1 MPSKS
6 KSTLYLPHFLS
17 LAPLYLWL
25 VVFTLQPHKEER
37 FLYPIYPMVTL
48 CGAISIDTVQKLYFR
63 IQTWSKSVENG
74 IHYLDSTIF
83 IAALIMIGS
92 TVLGMSR
99 IYSLY
104 HNYHA
109 PMDLMMEL
117 GQLNVTSTSKHVKN
131 LCIGKDWYRFPNS
144 FFFPDENYRI
154 RFLKSEFK
162 GMLPAYF
169 APGDNGTTIIH
180 PYFND
185 LNQENLFMYSNYTNC
200 DFLLD
205 FDTQKYTELEPN
217 YAERDEWTVIK
228 SLPFLNN
235 EKSSKL
241 FRAFYIPFVSY
252 RYNTFSNFNLLQ
264 RNVIKK

>member
-1 MPSKS
+1 M
-6 KSTLYLPHFLS
+6 
-17 LAPLYLWL
+17 
-25 VVFTLQPHKEER
+25 
-37 FLYPIYPMVTL
+37 ITL
-48 CGAISIDTVQKLYFR
+48 CGAITIDIVQKLYFR
-63 IQTWSKSVENG
+63 IQTWSKSVETG
-74 IHYLDSTIF
+74 VHYLDSTIF

-104 HNYHA
+104 NNYHA

-117 GQLNVTSTSKHVKN
+117 GQLNTTTTASSKNIKN

-144 FFFPDENYRI
+144 FFFPDENYRL
-154 RFLKSEFK
+154 RFLKSEFT
-162 GMLPAYF
+162 GILPAYF
-169 APGDNGTTIIH
+169 SHGDNATSVVH

-185 LNQENLFMYSNYTNC
+185 LNQENMFMYSNYSNC

-205 FDTQKYTELEPN
+205 FDTEKYTELEPN
-217 YAERDEWTVIK
+217 YTEREEWKVIK

-235 EKSSKL
+235 EKSSNW

-252 RYNTFSNFNLLQ
+252 RYNTFGNFNLLQ
-264 RNVIKK
+264 RNSVKT